1 MNLNWDI
8 NIYYMIYKFN
18 EYKNFNKVTLDFIHN
33 KITESEFIT
42 YLDNEI
48 LNEGIIDS
56 IKDFFSGFKQ
66 KVVDIFWSFVVK
78 SYEIGFAIW
87 DKLNIFIKWLFG
99 KINSFADK
107 HPKLWRIMIITII
120 ILIILIV
127 TASSAKAQTTGQ
139 PIPLAKIN
147 MAIGWLD
154 NVKAQG
160 TQDQMLVSKA
170 MAHLVDLRD
179 GQMDIQGLGDG
190 AIKMA
195 DAALHVAGKIMDD
208 AKTSND
214 NSFFKFCVDLMQKG
228 SEYVGAAYTKSG
240 GFENVKLAVK

>member
-1 MNLNWDI
+1 
-8 NIYYMIYKFN
+8 MIYTFKQ
-18 EYKNFNKVTLDFIHN
+18 YKNFNKVTLDFIDN
-33 KITESEFIT
+33 KITESDFIT

-48 LNEGIIDS
+48 LNEGFMDS

-66 KVVDIFWSFVVK
+66 KVVDIFWSFLVK
-78 SYEIGFAIW
+78 AYEIGFAIW
-87 DKLNIFIKWLFG
+87 DKLNTFIKWLFG

-107 HPKLWRIMIITII
+107 HPTLWKVMIITMV

-154 NVKAQG
+154 GVKSQSG
-160 TQDQMLVSKA
+160 QDQMLVSKA

-179 GQMDIQGLGDG
+179 GQMDIHGLGDG
-190 AIKMA
+190 AINMA
-195 DAALHVAGKIMDD
+195 NAALNTAGRIMDE

-214 NSFFKFCVDLMQKG
+214 NSFFKFCIDLMQKG
-228 SEYVGAAYTKSG
+228 SEYVGAAYTKTG

>member
-1 MNLNWDI
+1 
-8 NIYYMIYKFN
+8 MIYTFN
-18 EYKNFNKVTLDFIHN
+18 QYKNFNKVTLDFIDN
-33 KITESEFIT
+33 KITESDFIT

-66 KVVDIFWSFVVK
+66 KVVDIFWSFLVK
-78 SYEIGFAIW
+78 AYEIGFAIW
-87 DKLNIFIKWLFG
+87 DKLNTFIKWLFG

-107 HPKLWRIMIITII
+107 HPTLWKVMIITIV

-127 TASSAKAQTTGQ
+127 TASSAKAQTTGE

-154 NVKAQG
+154 NIKSQG
-160 TQDQMLVSKA
+160 NQDQMLVSKA
-170 MAHLVDLRD
+170 IAHLVDLRD
-179 GQMDIQGLGDG
+179 GQMDIHGLGDG

-195 DAALHVAGKIMDD
+195 DAALTTAGRIMDE

-214 NSFFKFCVDLMQKG
+214 NTFFKFCVDLIQKG
-228 SEYVGAAYTKSG
+228 SNYVGAAYTKAG
-240 GFENVKLAVK
+240 GLENIKLAVK

>member
-1 MNLNWDI
+1 ML
-8 NIYYMIYKFN
+8 YTFN
-18 EYKNFNKVTLDFIHN
+18 QYKNFNKVTLDFIDN

-42 YLDNEI
+42 YLNDEV

-78 SYEIGFAIW
+78 AYEIGFAIW
-87 DKLNIFIKWLFG
+87 DKLNTFIKWLFG

-107 HPKLWRIMIITII
+107 HPKLWRVMIITII

-127 TASSAKAQTTGQ
+127 TASSAKAQSTGQ

-154 NVKAQG
+154 NVKSTG
-160 TQDQMLVSKA
+160 TEDSMLVSKA
-170 MAHLVDLRD
+170 IAHLVDLRD

-195 DAALHVAGKIMDD
+195 DAALTTAGRIMDE

-214 NSFFKFCVDLMQKG
+214 NSFFKFCVDLIQKG
-228 SEYVGAAYTKSG
+228 SDYVGAAYTKTG
-240 GFENVKLAVK
+240 GFENIKLAVK

>member
-1 MNLNWDI
+1 ML
-8 NIYYMIYKFN
+8 YTFN
-18 EYKNFNKVTLDFIHN
+18 QYKNFNKVTLDFIDN

-42 YLDNEI
+42 YLNDEV

-78 SYEIGFAIW
+78 AYEIGFDIW
-87 DKLNIFIKWLFG
+87 DKLNTFIKWLFG

-107 HPKLWRIMIITII
+107 HPKLWRVMIITII

-127 TASSAKAQTTGQ
+127 TASSAKAQSTGQ

-154 NVKAQG
+154 NVKSTG
-160 TQDQMLVSKA
+160 TEDSMLVSKA

-179 GQMDIQGLGDG
+179 GHMDIQGLGDG

-195 DAALHVAGKIMDD
+195 NAALTTAGRIMDE

-214 NSFFKFCVDLMQKG
+214 NSFFKFCVDLIQKG
-228 SEYVGAAYTKSG
+228 SNYVGAAYTKTG
-240 GFENVKLAVK
+240 GFENIKLAVK

>member
-1 MNLNWDI
+1 
-8 NIYYMIYKFN
+8 MIYKFN

-33 KITESEFIT
+33 KITESEFIN
-42 YLDNEI
+42 YLNGEV
-48 LNEGIIDS
+48 LNEGLIDS
-56 IKDFFSGFKQ
+56 IKDFFGSFKQ

-87 DKLNIFIKWLFG
+87 DKLNVFIKWLFG

-107 HPKLWRIMIITII
+107 HPTLWRVMIITIV

-127 TASSAKAQTTGQ
+127 TASSAKAQSTGQ

-160 TQDQMLVSKA
+160 TEDPMLVGKA

-179 GQMDIQGLGDG
+179 GQMDIKGLGDG

-195 DAALHVAGKIMDD
+195 DAALHVANKIMSE

-214 NSFFKFCVDLMQKG
+214 SSFFRFCTELIQKG
-228 SEYVGAAYTKSG
+228 SEYVGAAYTKTG
-240 GFENVKLAVK
+240 GLESIKLAVK

>member
-1 MNLNWDI
+1 
-8 NIYYMIYKFN
+8 MIYKFN

-42 YLDNEI
+42 YLNNEI

-56 IKDFFSGFKQ
+56 IKDFFGGFKQ

-87 DKLNIFIKWLFG
+87 DKLNTFIKWLFG

-107 HPKLWRIMIITII
+107 HPTLWRIMIITII

-160 TQDQMLVSKA
+160 TEDPMLVGKA

-179 GQMDIQGLGDG
+179 GQMDIKGLGDG

-195 DAALHVAGKIMDD
+195 DAALHVANKIMGE
-208 AKTSND
+208 AKTSTD
-214 NSFFKFCVDLMQKG
+214 SSFFKFCIDLMEKG
-228 SEYVGAAYTKSG
+228 SNYIDAAYTNSG

>member
-1 MNLNWDI
+1 MIYTFKQYNNLNKI
-8 NIYYMIYKFN
+8 
-18 EYKNFNKVTLDFIHN
+18 TLDFIDN
-33 KITESEFIT
+33 KITESDFIN
-42 YLDNEI
+42 YLNDEI

-66 KVVDIFWSFVVK
+66 KVVDIFWSFLTK
-78 SYEIGFAIW
+78 AYEIGFAIF
-87 DKLNIFIKWLFG
+87 DKVNIFIKWLFG

-107 HPKLWRIMIITII
+107 HPTLWRIMIITIV

-154 NVKAQG
+154 NVKSSG
-160 TQDQMLVSKA
+160 NQDQMLVSKA

-179 GQMDIQGLGDG
+179 GRMDIQGLGDG

-195 DAALHVAGKIMDD
+195 DAALTTAGRIMDE

-214 NSFFKFCVDLMQKG
+214 NSFFKFCVDLIQKG

-240 GFENVKLAVK
+240 GFENIKLAVR

>member
-1 MNLNWDI
+1 ML
-8 NIYYMIYKFN
+8 YTFN
-18 EYKNFNKVTLDFIHN
+18 QYKNFNKVTLDFIDN
-33 KITESEFIT
+33 KITESEFIN
-42 YLDNEI
+42 YLNNEV

-56 IKDFFSGFKQ
+56 IKDLFGNFKQ

-78 SYEIGFAIW
+78 AYEIGFAIW

-107 HPKLWRIMIITII
+107 HPKLWRVMIITII

-154 NVKAQG
+154 NVKSSG
-160 TQDQMLVSKA
+160 TEDSMLVSKA
-170 MAHLVDLRD
+170 IAHLVDLKD
-179 GQMDIQGLGDG
+179 GKMDIQGLGDG

-195 DAALHVAGKIMDD
+195 NAALTTAGRIMDE

-214 NSFFKFCVDLMQKG
+214 NSFFKFCVDLIQKG

-240 GFENVKLAVK
+240 GFENIKLAVK

>member
-1 MNLNWDI
+1 
-8 NIYYMIYKFN
+8 MIYKFN

-33 KITESEFIT
+33 KITESEFIN
-42 YLDNEI
+42 YLNGEV
-48 LNEGIIDS
+48 LNEGLIDS
-56 IKDFFSGFKQ
+56 IKDFFGSFKQ

-87 DKLNIFIKWLFG
+87 DKLNVFIKWLFG

-107 HPKLWRIMIITII
+107 HPTLWRVMIITIV

-127 TASSAKAQTTGQ
+127 TASSAHAQTKGE
-139 PIPLAKIN
+139 PIPLGKIN

-154 NVKAQG
+154 NVKSSG
-160 TQDQMLVSKA
+160 TEDPMLVSKA

-179 GQMDIQGLGDG
+179 GHMDIQGLGDG

-195 DAALHVAGKIMDD
+195 DAALNTASRII
-208 AKTSND
+208 AESKTSTD
-214 NSFFKFCVDLMQKG
+214 SSFFRFCTDLMQKG

-240 GFENVKLAVK
+240 GLENIKLAVK

>member
-1 MNLNWDI
+1 ML
-8 NIYYMIYKFN
+8 YTFN
-18 EYKNFNKVTLDFIHN
+18 QYKNFNKVTLDFIDN

-42 YLDNEI
+42 YLNDEV

-107 HPKLWRIMIITII
+107 HPKLWRVMIITII

-127 TASSAKAQTTGQ
+127 TASSAKAQTTSQ

-154 NVKAQG
+154 NVKSSG
-160 TQDQMLVSKA
+160 TEDSMLVSKA
-170 MAHLVDLRD
+170 IAHLVDLRD

-195 DAALHVAGKIMDD
+195 DAALTTAGRIMDE

-214 NSFFKFCVDLMQKG
+214 NSFFKFCVDLIQRG
-228 SEYVGAAYTKSG
+228 SDYVGAAYTKTG
-240 GFENVKLAVK
+240 GFENIKLAVK

>member
-1 MNLNWDI
+1 ML
-8 NIYYMIYKFN
+8 YTFN
-18 EYKNFNKVTLDFIHN
+18 QYKNFNKVTLDFIDN
-33 KITESEFIT
+33 KITESEFIN
-42 YLDNEI
+42 YLNNEV
-48 LNEGIIDS
+48 LNEGIIES
-56 IKDFFSGFKQ
+56 IKDLFGNFKQ

-78 SYEIGFAIW
+78 AYEIGFAIW

-107 HPKLWRIMIITII
+107 HPKLWRVMIITII

-154 NVKAQG
+154 NVKSSG
-160 TQDQMLVSKA
+160 TEDQMLVSKA
-170 MAHLVDLRD
+170 IAHLVDLKD
-179 GQMDIQGLGDG
+179 GKMDIQGLGDG

-195 DAALHVAGKIMDD
+195 NAALTTAGRIMDE

-214 NSFFKFCVDLMQKG
+214 NSFFKFCVDLIQKG

-240 GFENVKLAVK
+240 GFENIKLAVK

>member
-1 MNLNWDI
+1 
-8 NIYYMIYKFN
+8 MIYTFKQ
-18 EYKNFNKVTLDFIHN
+18 YKNFNKVTLDFIDN
-33 KITESEFIT
+33 KITESDFIT

-56 IKDFFSGFKQ
+56 VKDFFSGFKQ
-66 KVVDIFWSFVVK
+66 KVVDIFWSFLTK
-78 SYEIGFAIW
+78 AYEIGFAIF
-87 DKLNIFIKWLFG
+87 DKVNVFIKWLFG

-107 HPKLWRIMIITII
+107 HPTLWKIMIITIV

-127 TASSAKAQTTGQ
+127 TASSAKAQSTGQ

-154 NVKAQG
+154 GVKSQG

-179 GQMDIQGLGDG
+179 GHMDIQGLGDG

-195 DAALHVAGKIMDD
+195 NAALTTAGRIMDE

-214 NSFFKFCVDLMQKG
+214 NSFFKFCVDLIQKG

-240 GFENVKLAVK
+240 GFENVKLAVR